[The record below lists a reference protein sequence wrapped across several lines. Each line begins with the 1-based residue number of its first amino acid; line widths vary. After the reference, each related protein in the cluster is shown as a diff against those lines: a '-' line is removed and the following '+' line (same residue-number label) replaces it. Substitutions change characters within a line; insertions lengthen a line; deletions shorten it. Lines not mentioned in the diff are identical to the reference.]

1 MDSKF
6 RKICVLLVL
15 FFSIV
20 QFIINT
26 VNNNS
31 EAQSGWTVSIL
42 MCFYILLS
50 YLEQKKLKKGRDN

>member
-1 MDSKF
+1 MIDSKF
-6 RKICVLLVL
+6 RMIGVLLVL
-15 FFSIV
+15 FSSIV

-31 EAQSGWTVSIL
+31 EAQSGWMVSIL

-50 YLEQKKLKKGRDN
+50 HLEQKKLKKG